1 MTVSVSTREEPLD
14 LAYTLLSG
22 QDFNNKL
29 GNQKSQVTNTSS
41 MFSSTS
47 INSGLDLTSW
57 NVSNW
62 TTIGGYA
69 FAGITADY
77 VDLSGWDTSS
87 LMEIGESVFS
97 MIKAEHVD
105 LRGWNLTNISYGE
118 AAFYDD
124 GTTGTVYYVS
134 NEATKE
140 IVETYGATAIIME

>member
-57 NVSNW
+57 DVSNW

-77 VDLSGWDTSS
+77 
-87 LMEIGESVFS
+87 
-97 MIKAEHVD
+97 VD

-134 NEATKE
+134 NEAIKE